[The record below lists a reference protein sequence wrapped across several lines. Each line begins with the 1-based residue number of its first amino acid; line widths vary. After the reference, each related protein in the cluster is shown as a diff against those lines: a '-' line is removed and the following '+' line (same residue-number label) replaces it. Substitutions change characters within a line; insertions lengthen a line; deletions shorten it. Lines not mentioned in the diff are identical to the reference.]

1 MNSSGQNN
9 PTESSSIFK
18 IIQLGE
24 LLIVLICSFVL
35 AVINEKLIKWK
46 TDAIY
51 FCEYNIIQTIEEN
64 REREGVGQDGENV
77 DGMFFFEWFQFYKK
91 SHATWYRNQVQMKC
105 INGKSFMFIFPKRN
119 FCLRS
124 ILMTNDW
131 VTTMHTKNYVR

>member
-51 FCEYNIIQTIEEN
+51 FCEYNIIQTIEKN
-64 REREGVGQDGENV
+64 REGEGVGQMEK
-77 DGMFFFEWFQFYKK
+77 MLMECFFFNGFSF
-91 SHATWYRNQVQMKC
+91 TRN
-105 INGKSFMFIFPKRN
+105 
-119 FCLRS
+119 
-124 ILMTNDW
+124 
-131 VTTMHTKNYVR
+131 HTQLDTAIKFKWSA